1 MTTGQVT
8 RAVAGVRALDLALLG
23 GRDADP
29 AIVTADGTLTYAE
42 LSDLVERRALELDDP
57 GRLLLLEM
65 ANDLPSVVTYLAAL
79 ALHRPVVV
87 VTPGAHED
95 IVRRY
100 RPALD
105 AVTPPALHPD
115 LAVLLSTSGSTG
127 SPKLVRLSRRNVV
140 ANARS
145 IAEYLGI
152 RRSDRALTSLPLHY
166 CYGLSV
172 LTSHLVAGA
181 AVVLTDLSVA
191 DECFWDLARTQ
202 RATTFAG
209 VPYTFDLLDATGFA
223 DRRLPHLR
231 YVTQAGGRLAPETVV
246 RYAELGQRRGWDLFV
261 MYGQTE
267 ATARMAYLPPAL
279 ALTRPESIGVAI
291 PGGTLRLDLQGPHR
305 DGLDPDV
312 GELVYSGPN
321 VMMGYAHGPE
331 DLARG
336 PELTEL
342 RTGDLARR
350 GPDGLWEVV
359 GRLDRSAKVFG
370 LRLDLDRIERRLAE
384 AGLPA
389 RAVALGDGLH
399 VFTTRP
405 RDRRTLADQVAR
417 PAGIPAGAVTIHVVE
432 AVPTTASGKC
442 DYAALLHQ
450 ARAATEVVEDP
461 DPPPPAYGDVAGLRD
476 LYAVL
481 LGRPDATARDT
492 FVSLGGDSL
501 SFVELSSRLAARIGH
516 LPVDWPHRSI
526 ESLAHASR
534 PARRFLIPVELGVV
548 LRAVAITLI
557 VATHVDVVHL
567 LGGAHLLLA
576 LAGYHLARFGLGAD
590 GRRARTRR
598 LLAGLVGVVV
608 PASLWIAGV
617 GLVTGEYHP
626 RTAFYLNGALGTSR
640 WSDDWQFW
648 FLEVLV
654 WGTLAVVAT
663 LAVPWVDRRQR
674 RSPYAVA
681 LAAVAGALALR
692 YVCVGVGAEGTE
704 KYTVAGGLW
713 FLVLGWAAAEAR
725 TRTRRVVVA
734 AIAAIGLVG
743 FFPGEP
749 SRTAIVG
756 VGVLLLLWARPVP
769 VPGVLAAPL
778 RVVAGASLWIYLTHW
793 QVYPGLE
800 AAGRP
805 ALAIGAS
812 LMVGVACAGAY
823 TRLQR
828 VVRPR
833 LSVRRT
839 PLPPGSPGGGRTS
852 PRPAHTPAP
861 ASRAPRTGGS
871 HPARP

>member
-1 MTTGQVT
+1 MTTDQVT
-8 RAVAGVRALDLALLG
+8 AAVAGTRALDLTLLG
-23 GRDADP
+23 GRAADP
-29 AIVTADGTLTYAE
+29 AIITGEGSLTYAE
-42 LSDLVERRALELDDP
+42 LAALVERRALELDDP

-65 ANDLPSVVTYLAAL
+65 AIDLPSVVTYLAAL

-100 RPALD
+100 RPAWD
-105 AVTPPALHPD
+105 AVTPAPAPHPD

-127 SPKLVRLSRRNVV
+127 SPKLVRLSRDNIV

-152 RRSDRALTSLPLHY
+152 RRTDRALTSLPLHY

-181 AVVLTDLSVA
+181 AIVLTDLSVA
-191 DECFWDLARTQ
+191 DECFWELARTR

-223 DRRLPHLR
+223 DRDLPHLR

-246 RYAELGQRRGWDLFV
+246 RYAELGQRRGWDLYV

-291 PGGTLRLDLQGPHR
+291 PGGALRLDPLP
-305 DGLDPDV
+305 DGEPGV

-359 GRLDRSAKVFG
+359 GRRNRAAKVFG
-370 LRLDLDRIERRLAE
+370 LRLDLDRVEQQLAA
-384 AGLPA
+384 AGTPA
-389 RAVALGDGLH
+389 RAVALDDRLH
-399 VFTTRP
+399 VFTVRP
-405 RDRRTLADQVAR
+405 RDRHALPGHVAR
-417 PAGIPAGAVTIHVVE
+417 LAGIPAGAVRAHVVE
-432 AVPTTASGKC
+432 TMPATASGKC
-442 DYAALLHQ
+442 DHAALLCQ
-450 ARAATEVVEDP
+450 ARAATAVTEP

-481 LGRPDATARDT
+481 LGRPDATPRDT
-492 FVSLGGDSL
+492 FVGLGGDSL
-501 SFVELSSRLAARIGH
+501 SFVELSTRLAARIGH
-516 LPVDWPHRSI
+516 LPADWPHRSI
-526 ESLAHASR
+526 ESLAGAAR
-534 PARRFLIPVELGVV
+534 PTRRLVVPVELGVV

-557 VATHVDVVHL
+557 VATHVDVVQL

-576 LAGYHLARFGLGAD
+576 LAGYHLARFGLGTE

-598 LLAGLVGVVV
+598 LLGGLAGVAV
-608 PASLWIAGV
+608 PASLWIGGV
-617 GLVTGEYHP
+617 ALVSGQYHP
-626 RTAFYLNGALGTSR
+626 RTALYLNGLLGGSR

-654 WGTLAVVAT
+654 WGTLAIAAA
-663 LAVPWVDRRQR
+663 LAVPWVDRHQR

-681 LAAVAGALALR
+681 LVAVAVASALR
-692 YVCVGVGAEGTE
+692 YVGVGVAAEGTE
-704 KYTVAGGLW
+704 KYTVAGSLW
-713 FLVLGWAAAEAR
+713 FLVLGWAVAEAR
-725 TRTRRVVVA
+725 SRAQRAAVA
-734 AIAAIGLVG
+734 AAAAVGLVG

-749 SRTAIVG
+749 SRTALVG

-769 VPGVLAAPL
+769 VPRPLATPL
-778 RVVAGASLWIYLTHW
+778 RVLAGASLWIYLTHW

-800 AAGRP
+800 AAGQP

-812 LMVGVACAGAY
+812 FVVGAVCAGAY
-823 TRLQR
+823 GRLDR
-828 VVRPR
+828 VVRR
-833 LSVRRT
+833 WLTARR
-839 PLPPGSPGGGRTS
+839 PPHPPVPSGAGRTT
-852 PRPAHTPAP
+852 PWRARTPAP
-861 ASRAPRTGGS
+861 ASRARRTGGS
-871 HPARP
+871 PPAPR